1 MRQAAQGHTP
11 QPAGESAGSTTVSK
25 SAARK
30 AGTSLRRIARGE
42 GHELDLETVLATI
55 DAYRRGF
62 ISPLRAVNDELSA
75 LLEEHQIDADISQR
89 LKRMP
94 TIVEKITQRESK
106 LDLSRM
112 QDIGG
117 CRAVLSTDS
126 KGSLYVLY
134 RLVCD
139 HWASA
144 VKRHSDY
151 VETPRPS
158 GYRAIHVIVEQDGHL
173 IEIQLRTQRMHQ
185 WAQIVEGLGDALGE
199 NYKQD
204 GASLVQEW
212 ALLLSKMYIGLDG
225 GPRLS
230 PEDEARLTDLFQ
242 QVRAMLASTHEEQP

>member
-1 MRQAAQGHTP
+1 MRQAAQGRTP

-30 AGTSLRRIARGE
+30 AGTNLRRIARGE

-55 DAYRRGF
+55 DAYRGGF

-75 LLEEHQIDADISQR
+75 LLEEHRIDADVSQR
-89 LKRMP
+89 LKRMS
-94 TIVEKITQRESK
+94 TIVEKITQRESG

-117 CRAVLSTDS
+117 CRAVLVTDS
-126 KGSLYVLY
+126 VKALYTLC

-139 HWASA
+139 HWAGA
-144 VKRHSDY
+144 VKRYSDY

-173 IEIQLRTQRMHQ
+173 VEIQLRTQRMHQ

-204 GASLVQEW
+204 GSSLVQDC

-230 PEDEARLTDLFQ
+230 PEDEARLTDLLQ
-242 QVRAMLASTHEEQP
+242 QIRAMLASTHEEQP